1 MALCQFLKNKKYY
14 IGWSAFKRRIFNPI
28 ELIFLALADLIMKAH
43 CCQSISAGYLAAIMK
58 AHCCQSIS
66 AGYLADH

>member
-1 MALCQFLKNKKYY
+1 MPIFKNLKILNKKCY

-28 ELIFLALADLIMKAH
+28 ELIFLALADP
-43 CCQSISAGYLAAIMK
+43 IMK